1 VKLRHALLATAV
13 IGTLGLA
20 ACKRDAEP
28 AAATPAPAAQPGETA
43 DQFVARV
50 NEEVRKLSTELNSA
64 QWLSNTYING
74 DSELIAAKANE
85 RWLAQL
91 NVWIE
96 QSKRYDGQ
104 QLKPE
109 TARALKLLKLWTAM
123 PAPKDPKKLEELTQL
138 ATRMEG
144 MYGAG
149 SYCTGEGAART
160 CRDIGQLSDVLA
172 KSRDYDAQL
181 DAWQGWHTISV
192 PMRKDY
198 VRFTEL
204 VNEGA
209 KEMGFADAGEMW
221 RSGYDMSPAELASES
236 DRLWGQVKPLYEQL
250 HCYARTRLDAQYG
263 KDKGEVAGGLLPAH
277 LMGNLWQQD
286 WSNLWDILQPYKA
299 AGSLDINSALER
311 MAAADLAREL
321 AKPAAA
327 GTSAA
332 ERSFAAQRAAQLAT
346 AKAMTERAQDF
357 YVSLG
362 MPKLPESYWQKS
374 QFIKPMDRDV
384 VCHASAWDMNMA
396 GDVRTKMCI
405 VPSEEELTTIY
416 HELGHIYYDLAYN
429 KQPPIF
435 QNGAHDGFHEAIG
448 DTIVL
453 AMTPQYLASVGLVDA
468 PKQSQEALINAQM
481 RMALAKVAFLPFG
494 LMIDR
499 WRWGVFDGSIK
510 PDGYNKAWWELKAKY
525 QGVAPATARGE
536 DFFDPGAKYHVPGNT
551 PYTRYFLS
559 HILQFQFYK
568 ALCDASG
575 HKGPLYECSF
585 YGNKEAGQ
593 RYWAMLSKG
602 NSQPWQQTMKE
613 LTGGEK
619 MDASAVLEYFA
630 PLQTWLKEQNAG
642 STCGWNAA
650 GTVAAPATPAK
661 AG

>member
-1 VKLRHALLATAV
+1 MKLRHALLATAV

-250 HCYARTRLDAQYG
+250 HCYARTWLDAQYG

>member
-1 VKLRHALLATAV
+1 MKLRHALLATAV

-28 AAATPAPAAQPGETA
+28 AVATPAPAAQPGETA

-96 QSKRYDGQ
+96 QSKRYEGQ
-104 QLKPE
+104 QLKSE

-149 SYCTGEGAART
+149 SYCKGEGTART

-181 DAWQGWHTISV
+181 DAWQGWHTVSV

-198 VRFTEL
+198 VRFAEL

-250 HCYARTRLDAQYG
+250 HCYARNRLDAQYG

-286 WSNLWDILQPYKA
+286 WSNLWDILQPYRQ

-327 GTSAA
+327 GSSAA
-332 ERSFAAQRAAQLAT
+332 ERTFAAQRAAQLAT

-374 QFIKPMDRDV
+374 QFIKPRDRDV

-510 PDGYNKAWWELKAKY
+510 PDGYNQAWWELKAKY
-525 QGVAPATARGE
+525 QGVAPATPRGE
-536 DFFDPGAKYHVPGNT
+536 EFFDAGANYHVPGNT

-602 NSQPWQQTMKE
+602 SSQPWQQTMKE

-630 PLQTWLKEQNAG
+630 PLQDWLKQQNAG
-642 STCGWNAA
+642 QTCGWQ
-650 GTVAAPATPAK
+650 APAKGA
-661 AG
+661 